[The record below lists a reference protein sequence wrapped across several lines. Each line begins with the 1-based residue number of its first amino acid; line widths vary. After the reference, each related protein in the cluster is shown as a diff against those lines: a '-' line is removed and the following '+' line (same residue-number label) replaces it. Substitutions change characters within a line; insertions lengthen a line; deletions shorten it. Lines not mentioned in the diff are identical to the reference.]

1 MTRKVLS
8 LEEEVKDL
16 KNKSITN
23 ATIQHLKKKV
33 AELYEEKETEK
44 QKGQVDKSCDFNY
57 DDIKESS
64 STPKDTKT
72 K

>member
-23 ATIQHLKKKV
+23 ATIQDLKKKV
-33 AELYEEKETEK
+33 ADLYEEKETEK
-44 QKGQVDKSCDFNY
+44 Q
-57 DDIKESS
+57 
-64 STPKDTKT
+64 
-72 K
+72 